1 MPEQVEAT
9 AQDLKYPKAWGH
21 PDLRAAIASYYQTH
35 YQAPVDPEN
44 VMVFAGG
51 RPGLV
56 ALLSFLQTDIE
67 VRIAETEYTPYW
79 DMLKLTGRSYTLV
92 DSGEAN
98 GFRPSVEEYF
108 PKPKPKPKPEADGKN
123 PSRSLVLLS
132 NPCNPT
138 GQTQSG
144 EEMKTLVQTTSQSH
158 TGLLVDEAYEMF
170 HHPPVSALEHVED
183 LDSSNLF
190 VSGAATKGLQAPG
203 IRIGWVI
210 ASRSHIE
217 VLGNFSSFGMGGVSH
232 LSQLYAL
239 SLLEENRV
247 AQARQAVPDF
257 YGQQRKRYG
266 EAFADLGLE
275 LHTGEGGFYHWCR
288 LPGGMTA
295 EEFNRRLFPTGAA
308 ILKGTD
314 CDMARRGDASPLCDF
329 IRFSF
334 GPLAP
339 DSFEEDI
346 RILRAALAGQTVPA

>member
-35 YQAPVDPEN
+35 YQAPVEPEN

-56 ALLSFLQTDIE
+56 ALLSFLQPDIE

-98 GFRPSVEEYF
+98 GFKPSVEEYLGD
-108 PKPKPKPKPEADGKN
+108 PETDGKD

-158 TGLLVDEAYEMF
+158 TGLLV
-170 HHPPVSALEHVED
+170 ALTIITRI
-183 LDSSNLF
+183 F
-190 VSGAATKGLQAPG
+190 SGLT
-203 IRIGWVI
+203 
-210 ASRSHIE
+210 
-217 VLGNFSSFGMGGVSH
+217 
-232 LSQLYAL
+232 
-239 SLLEENRV
+239 
-247 AQARQAVPDF
+247 
-257 YGQQRKRYG
+257 
-266 EAFADLGLE
+266 
-275 LHTGEGGFYHWCR
+275 
-288 LPGGMTA
+288 
-295 EEFNRRLFPTGAA
+295 
-308 ILKGTD
+308 
-314 CDMARRGDASPLCDF
+314 
-329 IRFSF
+329 
-334 GPLAP
+334 
-339 DSFEEDI
+339 
-346 RILRAALAGQTVPA
+346 